1 MDNKT
6 NINLYYVFLIHS
18 NLYSQTPKFQSQEV
32 CVDIHPFYV
41 LFAGCAANHEAS
53 VECRTRVPISKILAC
68 ISSKGIPCSLHIMT
82 SSFNH
87 NG

>member
-41 LFAGCAANHEAS
+41 LCDENHEAS
-53 VECRTRVPISKILAC
+53 VESCMRIPISVILAC
-68 ISSKGIPCSLHIMT
+68 ISRKLIPCCLHVMT